1 MREGKAMTFA
11 QKLRELRDQAGLSEM
26 ALARKSGVAFGALH
40 YYVLGRRKPSFAAVV
55 KLAAALGVTCEAFAD
70 CDDVR
75 GEDAREQESVTPAPK
90 RGRPPK
96 PKGVSATDA
105 TTQPGSGPASGAG
118 KPTQRRKKKTGSGGP
133 QEGGG

>member
-1 MREGKAMTFA
+1 
-11 QKLRELRDQAGLSEM
+11 M

-40 YYVLGRRKPSFAAVV
+40 FYGMGKRKPSFAAVV

-75 GEDAREQESVTPAPK
+75 REEAREPDTGTPAPK

-105 TTQPGSGPASGAG
+105 TTQPGSGRARRREANEAPEKENGLGGA
-118 KPTQRRKKKTGSGGP
+118 P
-133 QEGGG
+133 GGGRLSAYVGDRPKLRDPLETSVVG

>member
-1 MREGKAMTFA
+1 MTFA
-11 QKLRELRDQAGLSEM
+11 EKLRELRDKAGLTEV
-26 ALARKSGVAFGALH
+26 ALANKSGVAFGALH

-75 GEDAREQESVTPAPK
+75 GEEGGEPESVTPAPK

-96 PKGVSATDA
+96 PTGVSATDE
-105 TTQPGSGPASGAG
+105 TTQPGSGLASGAG
-118 KPTQRRKKKTGSGGP
+118 KPMQRRKKKKGSGGP